1 MNESITRHDSGDIYM
16 YTFSTIYIYLVV
28 TNISNTI
35 LSENK

>member
-1 MNESITRHDSGDIYM
+1 MNESIARHDSGDI
-16 YTFSTIYIYLVV
+16 YTFSTIYIYPVV